1 MSPSPDAV
9 TAHERPIAD
18 HALLGDT
25 ATAALVSRDGA
36 ISWWCPDRFDAP
48 AVFLSILDPGRG
60 GACTLRFPDG
70 PPGAV
75 TRAYVPDTNVL
86 ETTFT
91 LPTGR
96 LRVTDFLSL
105 RAVVEPAPHG
115 PDAVADGQ
123 LVRLFTCLE
132 GRAAFAV
139 GVNPT
144 FDYARGGAEW
154 SRPRENAVLFRSRA
168 DPARQRL
175 AAWAGGGPFTPDD
188 GLAGGGGTFAF
199 RLAAGQ
205 AGAILLGT
213 DPFQHLYDLTPAG
226 ILARAERA
234 RSATLA
240 YWRGWSADGDYRGPY
255 PDAVRRSLLALKAM
269 TYGPTGAI
277 VAAPTLGLPESIGG
291 GRNYDYR
298 YTWLR
303 DAGFTVRAFLTG
315 GHRREAAAFLR
326 LLERIARRGGS
337 LQVLYDLDGQA
348 PPPETP
354 LAQLAGHRGSRPVSV
369 GNAAADQLQH
379 DVLGESVNALF
390 TYWEM
395 TGEPPPLGE
404 DGPED
409 HLVRL
414 AALVR
419 RLADAAAD
427 CWRDPDQGVWEVRG
441 EAQHF
446 FHSKALCWLAL
457 DRAVQMA
464 PRLGLDREAVR
475 WARERDAARADYLER
490 GWNAVRGAY
499 TQSYGSPR
507 LDAAVLRTVFF
518 DALDPADPRLHA
530 TMALLEREL
539 GHGDLLFR
547 YAPEEE
553 DAVPAPGAEGAFTA
567 CGFWLANVQG
577 LAGHTRRATERFEA
591 LLARANDVGLFAEET
606 EPATGEMLGNFPQG
620 FSHMSVVIGAARL
633 GESLER
639 FGLRD

>member
-1 MSPSPDAV
+1 MLSEAAAAALPEPA
-9 TAHERPIAD
+9 IAD

-25 ATAALVSRDGA
+25 ATAALVTRDGT

-48 AVFLSILDPGRG
+48 AVFLSILDPARG
-60 GACTLRFPDG
+60 GSCTLRFPGG
-70 PPGAV
+70 PPTAV

-86 ETTFT
+86 ETTFA
-91 LPTGR
+91 LPGGR
-96 LRVTDFLSL
+96 LRVTDFL
-105 RAVVEPAPHG
+105 AVHAAGEPAPAHG
-115 PDAVADGQ
+115 SPDGVADGQ

-132 GRAAFAV
+132 GRVAFAV

-144 FDYARGGAEW
+144 FDYARAGAEW
-154 SRPRENAVLFRSRA
+154 SRPRDNAVLFRSRA
-168 DPARQRL
+168 DPAGQRL
-175 AAWAGGGPFTPDD
+175 VAWAGGPFSPDD
-188 GLAGGGGTFAF
+188 SLAGGTFAF
-199 RLAAGQ
+199 ALDAGQ
-205 AGAILLGT
+205 AGAVLLGT
-213 DPFQHLYDLTPAG
+213 DPLKHLHDLTPGG

-234 RSATLA
+234 RSATVA
-240 YWRGWSADGDYRGPY
+240 YWRHWSAERCYRGPY
-255 PDAVRRSLLALKAM
+255 PGAVSRSLLALKAL

-277 VAAPTLGLPESIGG
+277 VAAPTLGLPEAVGG

-315 GHRREAAAFLR
+315 GHQRDAAAFLR
-326 LLERIARRGGS
+326 LLERIARRGDS

-348 PPPETP
+348 PPVETP
-354 LAQLAGHRGSRPVSV
+354 LDHLTGHRDSRPVSL

-404 DGPED
+404 NGSD
-409 HLVRL
+409 HLTRL

-441 EAQHF
+441 APQHF

-457 DRAVQMA
+457 DRSVKMA
-464 PRLGLDREAVR
+464 PQLGLDREAVR
-475 WARERDAARADYLER
+475 WAQERDAVRADYLEH
-490 GWNAVRGAY
+490 GWNAARGAY

-507 LDAAVLRTVFF
+507 LDAAVLRTALF

-530 TMALLEREL
+530 TMALVEREL
-539 GHGDLLFR
+539 GRDDLLFR

-553 DAVPAPGAEGAFTA
+553 GTAPAPGAEGAFTS
-567 CGFWLANVQG
+567 CGFWLANVQA
-577 LAGHTRRATERFEA
+577 LAGQTRRATARFEA

-606 EPATGEMLGNFPQG
+606 DPATGEMIA
-620 FSHMSVVIGAARL
+620 FSCNSSGRPVLAIAGDVDGDEAGM
-633 GESLER
+633 
-639 FGLRD
+639 LRP